1 MGLAIDVNVAKSK
14 EDGKE
19 DAGLSLISKI
29 SELSSEQMC
38 GKVGCCHMPCATSS
52 LIHSYEPSLEPVI

>member
-19 DAGLSLISKI
+19 DARLSLIRYQS
-29 SELSSEQMC
+29 
-38 GKVGCCHMPCATSS
+38 
-52 LIHSYEPSLEPVI
+52 